1 MPSKADNCQS
11 GWAVARD
18 EEVAQSASGVL
29 IPARAAADIV
39 IFGRG
44 WGPHSRR
51 TVMKPE
57 TVGMSSAR
65 LARLGEVMKR
75 RYVDSGYLPGMLTY
89 VWRKGQLV
97 HTGICGHI
105 DLERGKPMREDA
117 IFRIY
122 SMTKPITAVALMMLV
137 EDGLIGLDDAV
148 DSYIPAWKNLGVYAS
163 GMPSLLP
170 AAPPSYITT
179 PTLRPMKVVDLAT
192 HTSGLT
198 YGFMMRTA
206 VDAAYRKAK
215 LADRQTP
222 GGLPEMIEQL
232 AQLPLDFSPGT
243 AWNYS
248 VSIDVLGYLVEKL
261 AGVSFGEFL
270 RTRLFEPLGMNDTA
284 FWVSAD
290 KIERFTCCYQPA
302 GNRSGLKLQDDAR
315 ESTYAQPP
323 KLESGGG
330 GLVSTAHDYLRF
342 CRMMLNG
349 GTLDGV
355 QILSPKTVA
364 LFSLNYLP
372 DGREIADMAL
382 PGMFSESGY
391 AGVGF
396 SLGCGVNVNV
406 AKTRLPGSLGEY
418 FWGGAA
424 ATAFWI
430 DPREALTVVFMTQV
444 IGSEARLSLRRDLRT
459 MVYSAMTESF
469 A

>member
-1 MPSKADNCQS
+1 
-11 GWAVARD
+11 
-18 EEVAQSASGVL
+18 
-29 IPARAAADIV
+29 
-39 IFGRG
+39 
-44 WGPHSRR
+44 
-51 TVMKPE
+51 MKPE

-65 LARLGEVMKR
+65 LARLDEVMKR
-75 RYVDSGYLPGMLTY
+75 RYVDGGYLPGMLTHIY
-89 VWRKGQLV
+89 RKGHLV
-97 HTGICGHI
+97 HTGICGQM
-105 DLERGKPMREDA
+105 DRERGKPMREDA

-122 SMTKPITAVALMMLV
+122 SMSKPITAVALMMLV
-137 EDGLIGLDDAV
+137 EEGLIGLDDEV
-148 DSYIPAWKNLGVYAS
+148 STHIPAWKNLGVYAS
-163 GMPSLLP
+163 GMPSLL
-170 AAPPSYITT
+170 ADAPRSFLTT
-179 PTLRPMKVVDLAT
+179 PVLRPMKIVDLAT

-198 YGFMMRTA
+198 YGFMTRTA

-215 LADRQTP
+215 VTDRRTP
-222 GGLPEMIEQL
+222 GGLQGMIDQL
-232 AQLPLDFSPGT
+232 AQIPLDFSPGT

-261 AGVSFGEFL
+261 SGMSFGEFL
-270 RTRLFEPLGMNDTA
+270 RTRLLEPLGMNDTA
-284 FWVSAD
+284 FHVPSD
-290 KIERFTCCYQPA
+290 KTDRFTSCYQPENA
-302 GNRSGLKLQDDAR
+302 GGGLKLQDDAR
-315 ESTYAQPP
+315 ESTYSTPP
-323 KLESGGG
+323 QLESGGG

-349 GTLDGV
+349 GALDGV

-372 DGREIADMAL
+372 DGGEIADMSL

-396 SLGCGVNVNV
+396 SLGCGVNVDV

-430 DPREALTVVFMTQV
+430 DPKEELTVVFMTQV
-444 IGSEARLSLRRDLRT
+444 IGSPARLTLRRDLRT
-459 MVYSAMTESF
+459 LVYSAMTESF

>member
-1 MPSKADNCQS
+1 
-11 GWAVARD
+11 
-18 EEVAQSASGVL
+18 
-29 IPARAAADIV
+29 
-39 IFGRG
+39 
-44 WGPHSRR
+44 
-51 TVMKPE
+51 MKPE

-65 LARLGEVMKR
+65 LTQLDHVMKR
-75 RYVDSGYLPGMLTY
+75 RYVDGGYLPGMLTQVY
-89 VWRKGQLV
+89 RKGHLV
-97 HTGICGHI
+97 HTGICGHM

-122 SMTKPITAVALMMLV
+122 SMSKPITAVALMMLV
-137 EDGLIGLDDAV
+137 EEGLIGLDDIV
-148 DSYIPAWKNLGVYAS
+148 HSHIPEWKNLGVYSS

-170 AAPPSYITT
+170 DAPPSFLTT
-179 PTLRPMKVVDLAT
+179 PVQRAMKVVDLAT

-198 YGFMMRTA
+198 YGFMMRSA

-215 LADRQTP
+215 VVDRETP
-222 GGLPEMIEQL
+222 GGLQGMVGQL
-232 AQLPLDFSPGT
+232 AQIPLDFSPGT

-261 AGVSFGEFL
+261 SGMSFGEFL
-270 RTRLFEPLGMNDTA
+270 RTRLFDPLGMKDTA
-284 FWVSAD
+284 FYVPSD
-290 KIERFTCCYQPA
+290 DIERFTSCYQPETQ
-302 GNRSGLKLQDDAR
+302 GSGLRLQDDGR
-315 ESTYAQPP
+315 ESTYAKPP
-323 KLESGGG
+323 MLESGGG

-355 QILSPKTVA
+355 QILGPKTVA

-372 DGREIADMAL
+372 DAREIADMAL

-391 AGVGF
+391 SGVGF

-430 DPREALTVVFMTQV
+430 DPMEELTVVFMTQV
-444 IGSEARLSLRRDLRT
+444 MGSPARLTLRRDLRT
-459 MVYSAMTESF
+459 LVYSAMTESF

>member
-1 MPSKADNCQS
+1 
-11 GWAVARD
+11 
-18 EEVAQSASGVL
+18 
-29 IPARAAADIV
+29 
-39 IFGRG
+39 
-44 WGPHSRR
+44 
-51 TVMKPE
+51 MKPE

-65 LARLGEVMKR
+65 LERLDDVMKR
-75 RYVDSGYLPGMLTY
+75 RYVDAGYLPGMLTY
-89 VWRKGQLV
+89 VWRKGHLV
-97 HTGICGHI
+97 HTSLCGQMDI
-105 DLERGKPMREDA
+105 ERGKPMCEDA

-122 SMTKPITAVALMMLV
+122 SMSKPITAVALMILV
-137 EDGLIGLDDAV
+137 EEGLIGLDDPV
-148 DSYIPAWKNLGVYAS
+148 HTHIPAWQSLGVYAS
-163 GMPSLLP
+163 GMPSLL
-170 AAPPSYITT
+170 ADAPPSFLTT
-179 PTLRPMKVVDLAT
+179 PTLRPMKVIDLAT

-198 YGFMMRTA
+198 YGFMMRSA

-215 LADRQTP
+215 VTDRQTP
-222 GGLPEMIEQL
+222 GGLPEMIDHL
-232 AQLPLDFSPGT
+232 AQIPLDFSPGT

-261 AGVSFGEFL
+261 SGMSFGEFL
-270 RTRLFEPLGMNDTA
+270 HTRLFEPLSMEDTA
-284 FWVSAD
+284 FWVPPD
-290 KIERFTCCYQPA
+290 KTERFTSCYQPESK
-302 GNRSGLKLQDDAR
+302 GPGLKLQDDAR
-315 ESTYAQPP
+315 ESTYATAP

-330 GLVSTAHDYLRF
+330 GLVSTAQDYLRF

-355 QILSPKTVA
+355 QILGPKTVA

-372 DGREIADMAL
+372 EGREIADMAL

-424 ATAFWI
+424 ATAFWV
-430 DPREALTVVFMTQV
+430 DPKEELAVVFMTQV
-444 IGSEARLSLRRDLRT
+444 IGSEARLTLRRDLRT
-459 MVYSAMTESF
+459 LAYSAMTESF

>member
-1 MPSKADNCQS
+1 
-11 GWAVARD
+11 
-18 EEVAQSASGVL
+18 
-29 IPARAAADIV
+29 
-39 IFGRG
+39 
-44 WGPHSRR
+44 
-51 TVMKPE
+51 MKPE
-57 TVGMSSAR
+57 TVGLSSAR
-65 LARLGEVMKR
+65 LARLDEVMQR
-75 RYVDSGYLPGMLTY
+75 RYVVSGLLPGMLTHVY
-89 VWRKGQLV
+89 RKGELV
-97 HTGICGHI
+97 HTGMCGQI
-105 DLERGKPMREDA
+105 DLERGRKMREDA

-122 SMTKPITAVALMMLV
+122 SMSKPITAVALMMLV
-137 EDGLIGLDDAV
+137 EEGRIGLDDLV
-148 DSYIPAWKNLGVYAS
+148 HTHIPEWKDLAVYAS
-163 GMPSLLP
+163 GTPSLL
-170 AAPPSYITT
+170 ADAPPSYLTT
-179 PTLRPMKVVDLAT
+179 PALRPMKVIDLAT

-206 VDAAYRKAK
+206 VDAAYRRAK
-215 LADRQTP
+215 VTDRQTE
-222 GGLPEMIEQL
+222 GGLEGMIDQL
-232 AQLPLDFSPGT
+232 ARIPLDFSPGT

-248 VSIDVLGYLVEKL
+248 VAIDVLAYLVEKL
-261 AGVSFGEFL
+261 SRQSFGEFL
-270 RTRLFEPLGMNDTA
+270 RTRLFQPLGMHDTA
-284 FWVSAD
+284 FWVPED
-290 KIERFTCCYQPA
+290 KLERFSSCYQPE
-302 GNRSGLKLQDDAR
+302 GGGRGLKLQDDAR

-349 GTLDGV
+349 GALDGV

-372 DGREIADMAL
+372 GNREIADMAL

-396 SLGCGVNVNV
+396 SLGCGVNVDV

-430 DPREALTVVFMTQV
+430 DPQEQLTVVFMTQV
-444 IGSEARLSLRRDLRT
+444 IGSEARLTLRRDLRT
-459 MVYSAMTESF
+459 LVYSAITESF